1 MFRYVGKFFKV
12 VKQQGLLKALKK
24 TTRWLIGSDK
34 PKVPVLPYN
43 FIGNI
48 DLTKKIISKKIE
60 KSKDKLTINWVIP
73 DFYIGSGGH
82 FNIFRAIKYLESFGH
97 KCNIYIYGG
106 TNFGTAKDAK
116 IIINENFFKL
126 EADIFADTD
135 DIVDSDAI
143 VATSWETAYIVHENE
158 NSRSKYYFV
167 QDFEPLFFPMGSQY
181 IFAENTYKMGL
192 NCITAGKWLTKK
204 MQEYGNNSTYYD
216 LAYDPEIYNTKVKT
230 KRKPQILY
238 YCRQITPRRGYEI
251 AMLALEQ
258 VKKKHPE
265 IEIIFIG
272 QKEGPEVTFEY
283 TNGGVYTHEELA
295 DLYRESMIGISL
307 SLTNYSLLPQ
317 EMMACGL
324 PVIEA
329 DGDNTRTVFGQDND
343 YITLSSLNPKD
354 MAKTINDLIENEDK
368 RKILSDNALKHIKNL
383 SWEKSAKVIERAIKD
398 GLE

>member
-1 MFRYVGKFFKV
+1 MFSYINKFFKV

-24 TTRWLIGSDK
+24 TTRWLMGADK
-34 PKVPVLPYN
+34 PKEPVLPYN
-43 FIGNI
+43 FIGDI
-48 DLTKKIISKKIE
+48 DLYEKRTSKKLR
-60 KSKDKLTINWVIP
+60 KSIDKLTINWVIP

-106 TNFGTAKDAK
+106 TSFGTARDAK
-116 IIINENFFKL
+116 IVINENFFELK
-126 EADIFADTD
+126 ADIFAGSEDM
-135 DIVDSDAI
+135 VDSDAVI
-143 VATSWETAYIVHENE
+143 ATSWETAYIVHENE
-158 NSRSKYYFV
+158 NSRAKYYFV

-204 MQEYGNNSTYYD
+204 MQEYGNKAVYYE
-216 LAYDPEIYNTKVKT
+216 LAYDHKIYNTKGET

-238 YCRQITPRRGYEI
+238 YCRQITPRRGFEI

-272 QKEGPEVTFEY
+272 QKEGPEVTFGY
-283 TNGGVYTHEELA
+283 TNGGVFTHEELA
-295 DLYRESMIGISL
+295 KLYRESMIGISL

-343 YITLSSLNPKD
+343 YITLSSLNPRD
-354 MAKTINDLIENEDK
+354 MARTINDLIENGDK
-368 RKILSDNALKHIKNL
+368 RKTLSDNALKHVKNL
-383 SWEKSAKVIERAIKD
+383 SWEKSARIIEKAIKD